1 MRSPPIT
8 KSLNI
13 QLTLLLGTRT
23 EPHSPFVSVFVT
35 APLRTTEDVKIYAAD
50 SSNTPSVN
58 GSSTQWNFLVKKSD
72 ADCEWSC
79 KAKRFWAVRVLFEGP
94 KSTDVVPATIPST
107 TTPTR
112 PRGVRRDTFHREI
125 DLDVEIE
132 KRDKE
137 EEEEEKDRLKQNTK
151 KNSARPSDSPAIHID
166 TKNTAPVNAPLEE
179 KPLRTP
185 TTPTVLEATRQ
196 LAQSVVASLPPSMQ
210 QLPATMST
218 RIRHWFDQ
226 SASQGGDLEEQE
238 EIDSEEERRRR
249 EKRRRRRERRR
260 REEEELARAIS
271 RDRDEDDE
279 DEVERKARKEERR
292 RRRAE
297 RG

>member
-1 MRSPPIT
+1 M
-8 KSLNI
+8 
-13 QLTLLLGTRT
+13 
-23 EPHSPFVSVFVT
+23 SVFVT
-35 APLRTTEDVKIYAAD
+35 APIQTTEDVKIYAAD

-58 GSSTQWNFLVKKSD
+58 GTSTQWTFLLKKSD

-94 KSTDVVPATIPST
+94 KATDVVPATIPST

-112 PRGVRRDTFHREI
+112 PRGKRRDTFQREI
-125 DLDVEIE
+125 DLGEEIE

-151 KNSARPSDSPAIHID
+151 KNSARPSNSPAIQID
-166 TKNTAPVNAPLEE
+166 TKNTAPVDAPLEE

-185 TTPTVLEATRQ
+185 TTPTVLEAARQ
-196 LAQSVVASLPPSMQ
+196 LGQSVVASLPPSMQ

-218 RIRHWFDQ
+218 RIRYWFDQ
-226 SASQGGDLEEQE
+226 SASQGGGEIEEEE

-271 RDRDEDDE
+271 RDGDADEE
-279 DEVERKARKEERR
+279 ERRARKEKRR
-292 RRRAE
+292 RTREENR
-297 RG
+297 